1 MFHALRLL
9 AVLMAALFS
18 SGSTALAAQTIHD
31 DLVYQAALGEAEDV
45 KALLSEGASP
55 NATNEDGI
63 PAISLAAQRGD
74 AESLEIIKALVGA
87 GANLNVRDN
96 RGETPLMNTIAV
108 RHLEAVHFL
117 ISSGSD
123 FYAVNTSG
131 KSVLQQAEWVGDED
145 IIALVNQAV
154 TLDKDRRAERISGDY
169 MYEKLD
175 EYLYY
180 NCARQYMTYYKAS
193 GQDKLDEAQYQ
204 RQMEKMDGIIHNAQ
218 IELEYNF
225 NMRRDDIERM
235 GKDTRQL
242 IFDEMEN
249 LISNR
254 NRRKHGIG
262 KEADLD
268 KRCKKILNMW
278 RESFAERNT
287 AQ

>member
-18 SGSTALAAQTIHD
+18 FGSSALAAQTIHD
-31 DLVYQAALGEAEDV
+31 DLVYQVALGEADEV
-45 KALLSEGASP
+45 KLLLEEGANP
-55 NATNEDGI
+55 NTTNEDGI

-96 RGETPLMNTIAV
+96 RGETPLMNAIAV

-123 FYAVNTSG
+123 FYAVNTNG

-154 TLDKDRRAERISGDY
+154 TMDKERRAERVSGDY

-180 NCARQYMTYYKAS
+180 NCARQYMAYYKAS
-193 GQDKLDEAQYQ
+193 GQDPLDEDQYQ
-204 RQMEKMDGIIHNAQ
+204 RHIEKMDAIIHNAQ

-225 NMRRDDIERM
+225 DMRREDIERM

-254 NRRKHGIG
+254 NRRKHGVG

-268 KRCKKILNMW
+268 KRCKNILNMW
-278 RESFAERNT
+278 RESFAERNNF
-287 AQ
+287 Q